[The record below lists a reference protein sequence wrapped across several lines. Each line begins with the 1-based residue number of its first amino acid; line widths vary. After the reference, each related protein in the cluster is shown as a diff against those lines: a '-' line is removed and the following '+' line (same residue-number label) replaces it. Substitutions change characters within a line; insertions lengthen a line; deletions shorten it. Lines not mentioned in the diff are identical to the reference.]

1 MRFSILIL
9 LIICSSCGT
18 TLKHRV
24 ETKQLDI
31 HYQAM
36 DSISHTA
43 IMKGLQQGVKSISD
57 NSRIVITKYA
67 APDSSGK
74 QAIDYTV
81 EIDKAVKEESNSIAF
96 QEQTVLTDSIH
107 TANVADNST
116 IHTEEVMEDPPAV
129 NGLKHIKG
137 IIALMLFAYLA
148 YTLRK
153 VVK

>member
-1 MRFSILIL
+1 
-9 LIICSSCGT
+9 
-18 TLKHRV
+18 
-24 ETKQLDI
+24 
-31 HYQAM
+31 
-36 DSISHTA
+36 
-43 IMKGLQQGVKSISD
+43 MKGLQQGVKTISD

-81 EIDKAVKEESNSIAF
+81 EIDKAVKEESNSTSL
-96 QEQTVLTDSIH
+96 QEQTVQTDSTH
-107 TANVADNST
+107 TENVADNST

-129 NGLKHIKG
+129 NALKHIKG
-137 IIALMLFAYLA
+137 IIALLLFAYLA